1 MLENYKVGIDILIP
15 RELSVVTNAYT
26 PNLQFTVY
34 RRARA
39 ARPAIPAKPAAATDA
54 AAPVVVAGAAEP
66 PVVVAAP
73 SSEPPVVEGDDYRI
87 IRTYIFKMG
96 ISTYSGSD
104 GHTSTISCC
113 ENCAAHT

>member
-15 RELSVVTNAYT
+15 RKTSVVANAYT
-26 PNLQFTVY
+26 PNLQSTVY

-73 SSEPPVVEGDDYRI
+73 PLPEPPVVEGDDY
-87 IRTYIFKMG
+87 
-96 ISTYSGSD
+96 D
-104 GHTSTISCC
+104 GVSR
-113 ENCAAHT
+113 